1 MNRLARRIVAR
12 YILAGFI
19 PDSFWKENTA
29 KVKKMMS
36 AKVVSPGDIHSKLGE
51 LEFFFTNTFKEG
63 ILGFD
68 ISRAEPTIKD
78 RIENVSYV
86 IDKIQLGYAKFE
98 DEVTKSHP
106 WPLRTPEDEVCWAI
120 SRAILDYM
128 EKKVKTL
135 EQAARI
141 IPSTDRRLIQGLAKR
156 LLKKATPEE
165 IASIEAG
172 LRDETFNYAAKYGFY
187 ERVGLEKLAA
197 KLISKEKV
205 TYGFLTFIDF
215 LRRVLISNY
224 TDEPIGYRNFDLHG
238 MKVIVDDSTVNE
250 TDIVNYVGYLKE
262 ALARLRSKGLDRVW
276 YGTVFIKCEAC
287 GGVNYN
293 DGGGVGGNYPIGP
306 DVVNVFSR
314 PGPFIVELMAHELGH
329 RYWFKMMTEGQRAR
343 FETLIKTHHTSK
355 PVKGLPLSFSKRE
368 EAEAKDKISKQDQEL
383 VQSVLDYNI
392 QEERWRAHLMTFT
405 DKLYRSV
412 TLLDSIRILQDVG
425 ILASN
430 GPKTAAAIKK
440 ILEAQLSV
448 KNWFMRADDFMDT
461 AMRESPEPATRP
473 KNVDAYWT
481 DLLTSK
487 IIPQWASTARDRIE
501 VLTNALNEGLQV
513 GIEEF
518 NEKEN
523 SKYPAALDKWKKELD
538 EDDRPVSPVSEYG
551 SSNIDEAFAEA
562 FMHYVCE
569 KDMNQDQIESF
580 RTVLKR

>member
-1 MNRLARRIVAR
+1 MNRLARLIVAR
-12 YILAGFI
+12 YIVAGFI

-29 KVKKMMS
+29 KIKKML
-36 AKVVSPGDIHSKLGE
+36 ATKVSSPGEIHSRLID
-51 LEFFFTNTFKEG
+51 LEHFFNRTFKEE

-68 ISRAEPTIKD
+68 IPRAEATIKD
-78 RIENVSYV
+78 RIESAVHV
-86 IDKIQLGYAKFE
+86 LDKIQVGYAKFDDEISKAYSWPLQTAE
-98 DEVTKSHP
+98 DEVS
-106 WPLRTPEDEVCWAI
+106 WAI
-120 SRAILDYM
+120 SRAILDYF
-128 EKKVKTL
+128 EKKVKTV
-135 EQAARI
+135 EAAARI
-141 IPSTDRRLIQGLAKR
+141 IPSTDRRLIRGLAKR

-172 LRDETFNYAAKYGFY
+172 IRDETFDYSKKYQFY
-187 ERVGLEKLAA
+187 SRVGLEKLAA

-205 TYGFLTFIDF
+205 TYGFLTFVDF
-215 LRRVLISNY
+215 LRRVLIANY
-224 TDEPIGYRNFDLHG
+224 TEEPMGYRNFDLHG

-250 TDIVNYVGYLKE
+250 ADIVSYVEYLKE
-262 ALARLRSKGLDRVW
+262 ALARLRAKGLGSVW

-329 RYWFKMMTEGQRAR
+329 RYWFKQMTESQRAR
-343 FETLIKTHHTSK
+343 FESLIKTHKTQK
-355 PVKGLPLSFSKRE
+355 PKKELPISFSTRE
-368 EAEAKDKISKQDQEL
+368 EAEAKSKISKQEQQL
-383 VQSVLDYNI
+383 LQSSLDFNI
-392 QEERWRAHLMTFT
+392 QEERWRANLMAFT

-412 TLLDSIRILQDVG
+412 TLLDSLRILQDIG
-425 ILASN
+425 LLASN
-430 GPKTAAAIKK
+430 GPKTTASFKR
-440 ILEAQLSV
+440 ILEAQAAV
-448 KNWFMRADDFMDT
+448 KNWFITADDFMDT

-473 KNVDAYWT
+473 KNVDGYWT

-487 IIPQWASTARDRIE
+487 IIPQWVSTARDRIE
-501 VLTNALNEGLQV
+501 ALTNALNEGLQV

-523 SKYPAALDKWKKELD
+523 SKYPAALDKWKKEMD
-538 EDDRPVSPVSEYG
+538 EDDRPVSPVSDYG